1 MPRQQT
7 EYVCRQCGSQ
17 YPQSYG
23 KCPGCGSWDSLE
35 AVVLSS
41 SPGRKPGATPIRFG
55 HRAQSL
61 ASVRSTHEDRIRV
74 PIEEFNRVLGGGIV
88 PASVVLLGGDPGIGK
103 STILLQISL
112 LAAMEGSSVLYVS
125 GEESPEQIKLRAD
138 RLGPVP
144 DGVAILAE
152 TDVDIIVDAARAS
165 GAGILIVDSI
175 QTMST
180 SDIESAAGSVSQ
192 TRECTS
198 RLVRLAKGTNMA
210 IFLVGH
216 VTKEGNIAGPKVLEH
231 MVDVVLYLEGD
242 RFQAYRLLRGIKNRY
257 GPTHEIGVFDM
268 HEAGLVEVLNPSALF
283 LSDDHDDASRSAIAI
298 TVEGTRPLLVE
309 IQALATP
316 TSFGLPRRSSTG
328 VDVNRLHMLTA
339 VLAKRAHVDVSGQD
353 IYVNAVG
360 GLRLL
365 EPAIDLATICA
376 IYSSYRDIPMPRVA
390 VVGEVGLGGEVRSV
404 QHIRRRLQEAHK
416 LGIRHALVPARDAPE
431 VTSID
436 GMRVDAVRTVADAL
450 ETLKGPFGP

>member
-1 MPRQQT
+1 
-7 EYVCRQCGSQ
+7 
-17 YPQSYG
+17 
-23 KCPGCGSWDSLE
+23 
-35 AVVLSS
+35 
-41 SPGRKPGATPIRFG
+41 
-55 HRAQSL
+55 
-61 ASVRSTHEDRIRV
+61 
-74 PIEEFNRVLGGGIV
+74 
-88 PASVVLLGGDPGIGK
+88 
-103 STILLQISL
+103 LLQISL
-112 LAAMEGSSVLYVS
+112 LAALAGARILYVS

-144 DGVAILAE
+144 EGVAILAE
-152 TDVDIIVDAARAS
+152 TDVDVIVEAARDS

-175 QTMST
+175 QTVST
-180 SDIESAAGSVSQ
+180 CDVESAAGSVSQ

-198 RLVRLAKGTNMA
+198 RLVRLAKETDVA

-216 VTKEGNIAGPKVLEH
+216 VTKEGAIAGPKVLEH

-283 LSDDHDDASRSAIAI
+283 LSDDHDATSGAAIAI

-309 IQALATP
+309 IQALTTP
-316 TSFGLPRRSSTG
+316 TSFGLPRRAATG
-328 VDVNRLHMLTA
+328 IDVNRLHMLTA

-365 EPAIDLATICA
+365 EPAVDLAMICA
-376 IYSSYRDIPMPRVA
+376 IYSSYCDIPMPRVA

-404 QHIRRRLQEAHK
+404 QHVRRRLQEAHK
-416 LGIRHALVPARDAPE
+416 LGIRHAVVPARDAPE
-431 VTSID
+431 VSSID
-436 GMRVDAVRTVADAL
+436 GMRIEPVRSVAEAL
-450 ETLKGPFGP
+450 ETLKGPFGA

>member
-1 MPRQQT
+1 MPIQ
-7 EYVCRQCGSQ
+7 
-17 YPQSYG
+17 
-23 KCPGCGSWDSLE
+23 
-35 AVVLSS
+35 
-41 SPGRKPGATPIRFG
+41 
-55 HRAQSL
+55 
-61 ASVRSTHEDRIRV
+61 
-74 PIEEFNRVLGGGIV
+74 EFNRVLGGGIV

-112 LAAMEGSSVLYVS
+112 LAAMGRNRVLYVT

-138 RLGPVP
+138 RFGPVP

-152 TDVDIIVDAARAS
+152 TDVDVIIDVARGS
-165 GAGILIVDSI
+165 GAGIVVVDSI

-180 SDIESAAGSVSQ
+180 ADVESNAGSVSQ

-198 RLVRLAKGTNMA
+198 RLVRLAKETDMA

-242 RFQAYRLLRGIKNRY
+242 RFQAYRLLRSIKNRY

-283 LSDDHDDASRSAIAI
+283 LSDDRDRVSGSAIAI

-328 VDVNRLHMLTA
+328 IDVNRLHMLTA

-365 EPAIDLATICA
+365 EPAVDLATLCA
-376 IYSSYRDIPMPRVA
+376 IYSSYRDLPMPRVA

-404 QHIRRRLQEAHK
+404 QHLRRRLLEAHK
-416 LGIRHALVPARDAPE
+416 LGIRQALIPARDASE
-431 VTSID
+431 VASID
-436 GMRVDAVRTVADAL
+436 GMKIEAVRSVADAL
-450 ETLKGPFGP
+450 ETLKGPFGSQQPGNP